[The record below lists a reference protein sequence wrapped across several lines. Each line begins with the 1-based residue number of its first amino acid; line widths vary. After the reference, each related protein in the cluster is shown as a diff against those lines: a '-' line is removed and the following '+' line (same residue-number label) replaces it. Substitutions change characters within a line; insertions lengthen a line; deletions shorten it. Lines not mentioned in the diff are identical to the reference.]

1 MLPLVVPEPA
11 GGPPAIPPTVP
22 TPNEHAGVGAGLNT
36 FAAMVDAGTD
46 GPGDGTGA
54 AKSAGKHV
62 RVGAD
67 SWLLAKLSA
76 LNTADGSTAASMI
89 GPQQGPKIAVDA
101 SIDDDTNESDEGEST
116 TVSVA
121 TTTAD
126 VAMLYG
132 PAPVVPPVAIR
143 IPVPGDEDADDDR
156 LQVANDEPLS
166 KRFTASGRTVPT
178 AAAGLNV
185 SEATHQDQVPA
196 FTAPEATDHAN
207 PTAATAETFKTER
220 SVAEASPAGRV
231 ENLPTSTTSTDTAST
246 SAPTESPRVA
256 DPATI
261 GGAGISASTIPAATQ
276 APQQARAAQ
285 ALAGAKQVASDVRDD
300 GGQVSDANAPASSQ
314 TESHPANQGG
324 APRPWGSDVRPFRP
338 AVPAKVP
345 RGTTVRSAVAA
356 AATGTEKPADAV
368 KAVLDG
374 GPAPATPAQDA
385 PGVTRDAASI
395 RSTPSNVSARRVDAA
410 TPGLPFS
417 TNQDAGS
424 ESGAR
429 DDEARGRQ
437 ASAMSAR
444 LAAAVAST
452 SEQPVTARAATPAP
466 VFAIPAVATPTTPA
480 VTATVEAH
488 GATPALPAEN
498 VDRLVQTMH
507 VNVRSGVMEATVTLR
522 PEHFGDVTIQLR
534 VDGTNVT
541 ALIQT
546 ESSGVR
552 QWLESQEQAI
562 RNGLAAHGLE
572 LDRLV
577 VNPDGEQQQA
587 RDDSEA
593 NNSRR
598 RAYRRRQQ
606 ATERF
611 EITV

>member
-54 AKSAGKHV
+54 AKSADKHA
-62 RVGAD
+62 RLGAG

-76 LNTADGSTAASMI
+76 LESADRSTAASMI

-101 SIDDDTNESDEGEST
+101 SISDDANESEKDEST
-116 TVSVA
+116 TVA
-121 TTTAD
+121 FAPTTAD
-126 VAMLYG
+126 IAMLYG
-132 PAPVVPPVAIR
+132 PAPVVPPVEIR
-143 IPVPGDEDADDDR
+143 IPVPGDEDADDTR
-156 LQVANDEPLS
+156 LAVANDEPLS
-166 KRFTASGRTVPT
+166 KRFTALGRPEPV
-178 AAAGLNV
+178 AAPGVNV
-185 SEATHQDQVPA
+185 SEVARHQDQMPA
-196 FTAPEATDHAN
+196 FTAPRPADQAIQ
-207 PTAATAETFKTER
+207 TAATTETSKAER
-220 SVAEASPAGRV
+220 PVAEASPAGRV
-231 ENLPTSTTSTDTAST
+231 EVATNTT
-246 SAPTESPRVA
+246 TESPRVA
-256 DPATI
+256 EPSTTL
-261 GGAGISASTIPAATQ
+261 GAGFLASTIPAATK
-276 APQQARAAQ
+276 APQQAHAGRAV
-285 ALAGAKQVASDVRDD
+285 VAANEKAIDVRDD
-300 GGQVSDANAPASSQ
+300 VGQVSDANAPGTGQ
-314 TESHPANQGG
+314 TESKPANQGG

-338 AVPAKVP
+338 TVPAQVP
-345 RGTTVRSAVAA
+345 RGTTVRSTAAA
-356 AATGTEKPADAV
+356 AATGNEKPAGAV
-368 KAVLDG
+368 QAVLDG
-374 GPAPATPAQDA
+374 RPAPATPAQDA
-385 PGVTRDAASI
+385 PGVTRDASSI
-395 RSTPSNVSARRVDAA
+395 RSTPSNVAARRVDAV

-417 TNQDAGS
+417 TNGDAS
-424 ESGAR
+424 NESGAR
-429 DDEARGRQ
+429 DDETRGRQ

-452 SEQPVTARAATPAP
+452 SGQPSTARSATPAP
-466 VFAIPAVATPTTPA
+466 VFVIPAVATPTAYA

-488 GATPALPAEN
+488 GATPALPPEN
-498 VDRLVQTMH
+498 VDRLVQAMH

-522 PEHFGDVTIQLR
+522 PEHFGEVTIQLR

-598 RAYRRRQQ
+598 RAHRRRQQ
-606 ATERF
+606 STERF